1 MTDVEGKIAVPGIW
15 RGLVM
20 VDFPEDLEGISK
32 ARHSRDRSAIG
43 DPRPYYDDHR
53 EVATELP
60 DGSEFELFL
69 ASGQGNYWAHFRID
83 GPNGYLESEPFHGF
97 YDKREEFFSTPDE
110 TSYCVKYDWTGPAG
124 ASWLEDSWIRDMIE
138 HGFVLDTAESHEGCV
153 AFSRFEDGQYS
164 FFHFDREE
172 GYYAHGVPVVG
183 RGYRENEDR
192 TGHAVEVNVDMTE
205 VNSPGLREQLSTL

>member
-20 VDFPEDLEGISK
+20 VRFPEDLEGI
-32 ARHSRDRSAIG
+32 ADAYNRHRGAAG

-69 ASGQGNYWAHFRID
+69 ASGQGNYWAQYRID

-97 YDKREEFFSTPDE
+97 YGEREEFFSTPDE

-138 HGFVLDTAESHEGCV
+138 HGFVLDTAESHDGCV
-153 AFSRFEDGQYS
+153 AFSRFGEGGHYS
-164 FFHFDREE
+164 FFHFEE
-172 GYYAHGVPVVG
+172 EEDAVVG
-183 RGYRENEDR
+183 RGYRENEER
-192 TGHAVEVNVDMTE
+192 TGHAVEVNVDMSET
-205 VNSPGLREQLSTL
+205 NSRGLRKQLSTL